1 MVGSP
6 VLVSDEQ
13 ALQEGVR
20 DPYVTVLE
28 ISKDSA
34 AEEAGIQLGDKLLSV
49 NGQELVKST
58 DLREY
63 IVSTENGEAPVSLEV
78 LRAEAQERITVTPR
92 IDEDGN
98 ALIGVALARTG
109 TVSHGFFK
117 SMYYG
122 FIDAVLMGWTI
133 LSTFG
138 LLVKQL
144 FLGDTSLAG
153 DVAGPVG
160 IATFTGQVAR
170 LGFMHLLNFAAVLS
184 MNLAVLNLLPIPAL
198 DGGRILFLIIEKIK
212 GSKINQ
218 KTENI
223 VHMIGF
229 GLLMV
234 LIVIVTYRDIVGL
247 LG

>member
-1 MVGSP
+1 